1 MVQRSGTALILGA
14 SRGLGLGLAEA
25 FLCRHWRVIATE
37 RGPSPGLAAAAGHEG
52 FLRVETLDINDE
64 PQADALAAKLASEKL
79 DVLFVNAGVIDDRRP
94 AGTATTE
101 EFNRLLVT
109 NALSPMRMIERFAPL
124 VTPNGVI
131 AVMSSGLGSVSTNT
145 SGGSDVYRASKAAL
159 NTLLRCYAA
168 RDQARGV
175 LAISPGWVR
184 TDMGGAGASL
194 DVESSA
200 RGIAD
205 VLISRIGVP
214 GSAFLNYHGNPVP
227 W

>member
-1 MVQRSGTALILGA
+1 MAQRSGTALILGA
-14 SRGLGLGLAEA
+14 SRGLGLGLAAA
-25 FLCRHWRVIATE
+25 FLSRHWRVIATE

-52 FLRVETLDINDE
+52 SIRVETLDINDE

-94 AGTATTE
+94 AGTATTG

-145 SGGSDVYRASKAAL
+145 SGGSDMYRASKAAL

-168 RDQARGV
+168 RDQARSV

-194 DVESSA
+194 DIESSA

-214 GSAFLNYHGNPVP
+214 GSAFLNYHGKPVP

>member
-1 MVQRSGTALILGA
+1 MAQASRTALILGA

-25 FLCRHWRVIATE
+25 LLSRRWRVIATE
-37 RGPSPGLAAAAGHEG
+37 RSRSPGLAAAGHDG
-52 FLRVETLDINDE
+52 SLRVETLDITDG
-64 PQADALAAKLASEKL
+64 PQADALASKLASEKL
-79 DVLFVNAGVIDDRRP
+79 DVLFVNAGVMDERRP
-94 AGTATTE
+94 ASAVATE

-109 NALSPMRMIERFAPL
+109 NALSPIRMIELFAPL
-124 VTPNGVI
+124 VAAHGVI

-145 SGGSDVYRASKAAL
+145 SGGYDVYRASKAAL
-159 NTLLRCYAA
+159 NTMLRSYAA
-168 RDQARGV
+168 RDQGRAV

-194 DVESSA
+194 DIESST

-214 GSAFLNYHGNPVP
+214 GCAFLNYHGKPVP